1 MSSYFRKLIDQLPW
15 FLKPQIVGLA
25 LATGFVLLLLVVGL
39 GFLTRN
45 QNSPV
50 SETTAMMN
58 VISAPTAT
66 SPAPTQPVD
75 LTPTAQGESEGEKP
89 GEDIILDAYVQIT
102 GTGGTGLRF
111 RLTPSLNGQVKFV
124 ASEAE
129 IFLVKD
135 GPLDADGYT
144 WWYLVGPFDETRNG
158 WAVSNYLA
166 LTQNP

>member
-1 MSSYFRKLIDQLPW
+1 MSHSFRKLIDQLPW

-25 LATGFVLLLLVVGL
+25 LTTGLVLLLLVVGL

-50 SETTAMMN
+50 SKTTAILN

-66 SPAPTQPVD
+66 SPAPTQLVD
-75 LTPTAQGESEGEKP
+75 STPTAQGESEGEKP
-89 GEDIILDAYVQIT
+89 GGDIFLDAYVQIT
-102 GTGGTGLRF
+102 GTGGTGLRV
-111 RLTPSLNGQVKFV
+111 RLTPSLSGQVKFV

-158 WAVSNYLA
+158 WAASNYLV